1 MTGSA
6 QRADEE
12 ATWDVLIVDDEAVVR
27 EGVRKILEAQGL
39 RVAAAPDAGSALA
52 HPALRRCRVV
62 LCDLIL
68 PDRPGTDL
76 LHDIRSVRPDLPVV
90 MITGYATSDHEG
102 QARLAGAT
110 EFLTKPFEESE
121 LLEVVRRILSGHH
134 AAGRE
139 SRS

>member
-1 MTGSA
+1 MKILVVEDDTVVRDTLLDMLKYKDHAVEGTASA
-6 QRADEE
+6 EE
-12 ATWDVLIVDDEAVVR
+12 ALKKLPGDY
-27 EGVRKILEAQGL
+27 
-39 RVAAAPDAGSALA
+39 
-52 HPALRRCRVV
+52 
-62 LCDLIL
+62 DLIIS
-68 PDRPGTDL
+68 DIL
-76 LHDIRSVRPDLPVV
+76 LEGMDGLELLSRINGMAPRVPVV